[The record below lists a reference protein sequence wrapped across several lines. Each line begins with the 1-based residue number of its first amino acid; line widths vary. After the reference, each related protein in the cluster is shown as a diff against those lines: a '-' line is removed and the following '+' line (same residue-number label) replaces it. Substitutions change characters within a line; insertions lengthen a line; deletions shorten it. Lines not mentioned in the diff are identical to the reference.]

1 MVCAYCIYHIG
12 REFLFIIW
20 SRSPQ
25 YQAGIMA
32 KVSALFHSVCSTSVL
47 TLNNIEMDAKI
58 LGERLRL
65 VRKRFGI
72 TQKQLAE
79 ATRLTQSVMSRM
91 ENGEEVYASAL
102 LTILTFYQGKIN
114 LNYLFSPD
122 FNEKSKRLL
131 APNSEDQLLSFRRQ
145 LDIIADVISSANET
159 CLSQIVNLKKKCQ

>member
-1 MVCAYCIYHIG
+1 
-12 REFLFIIW
+12 
-20 SRSPQ
+20 
-25 YQAGIMA
+25 
-32 KVSALFHSVCSTSVL
+32 
-47 TLNNIEMDAKI
+47 MDAKI

-131 APNSEDQLLSFRRQ
+131 NPNSEDQLLSFRRQ